1 MIVVVKNNLF
11 IYIINMANFYD
22 SQSNDFATAVNGY
35 LQGQNSI
42 AQEQLEGMKSLA
54 QGKEQMQTATTGI
67 KATGLESA
75 IKDKLQEHLN
85 KFADEMGLDFSVQ
98 GLGKPIL
105 KKASDIVK
113 AKATKMR
120 ESGSKK
126 PVQTEDESVKGTEM
140 EDMGARPAVPT
151 EDNPAQIRETS
162 FMDAEPRDVTG
173 EQRPSP
179 AERADPAGA
188 EADEP
193 VAPQVE
199 AEPQA
204 PEPEAPDATEP
215 PALRGAEPDVDPT
228 TQASLDAGQP
238 IEVDAFSP
246 SSAPVVRSQPTIPEP
261 EEDEDIEPPEQP
273 GLRGPGEV
281 EAPVEP
287 AFGSGLPPAPS
298 SISEGTSYIDESA
311 SSANPFSPFYRGDDP
326 NAPGAIFRGDGPSV
340 LRGPPRATQELPD
353 VDFQFKAPIDPAS
366 IRPPQAFSKSTIDA
380 QNAREAD
387 TGGDALNPMRQ
398 ELMRRRQ
405 AQTAQQQEQ
414 TGERGGDAGADE
426 FSAENQSG
434 RAIGDL
440 TEQPPYLRP
449 SEPPE
454 PQTAQ
459 PPPGAERP
467 AGGEISD
474 QIQAE
479 ANGNVNQIS
488 SQVNDM
494 SSQIDNSINSARSA
508 VEDNISDLTDQ
519 ASKMATDLGEKATGM
534 LGEIT
539 GSDLL
544 GGLGSF
550 LGLAGDILGPV
561 MGGIGLFEAAKG
573 IAEDQNPTDPYA
585 KVRALIAQ
593 GQAKMGGLEAQ
604 ISSDQFAEK
613 VGSNMPK
620 FGSLAAPVFSTQGIG
635 GGSMHF

>member
-1 MIVVVKNNLF
+1 
-11 IYIINMANFYD
+11 MASFYD

-75 IKDKLQEHLN
+75 IQDKLQEHLN
-85 KFADEMGLDFSVQ
+85 KFADELGVDFSVQ
-98 GLGKPIL
+98 GLGKPL
-105 KKASDIVK
+105 LQGASKLLK

-173 EQRPSP
+173 EQRPPP
-179 AERADPAGA
+179 AERARAEEP

-193 VAPQVE
+193 SAPQVE

-204 PEPEAPDATEP
+204 PEPEVQAPEP
-215 PALRGAEPDVDPT
+215 APAKPELRGAEFEKDPR
-228 TQASLDAGQP
+228 TQAAIDANEP

-246 SSAPVVRSQPTIPEP
+246 TSAPVVRSQPKPPEP
-261 EEDEDIEPPEQP
+261 EEDEDVEPPEQP

-281 EAPVEP
+281 SAPEAPP
-287 AFGSGLPPAPS
+287 TTIPDAPPS
-298 SISEGTSYIDESA
+298 LSEGLSYTDESA
-311 SSANPFSPFYRGDDP
+311 STANPFSLFYRGDITDTAQ
-326 NAPGAIFRGDGPSV
+326 APGRILQTDAPV
-340 LRGPPRATQELPD
+340 LRGPPRPAQEFPD

-366 IRPPQAFSKSTIDA
+366 LRPPQAFTKKSIDA
-380 QNAREAD
+380 QNAQESD
-387 TGGDALNPMRQ
+387 VGGDALNPMRQ
-398 ELMRRRQ
+398 ELMARQ
-405 AQTAQQQEQ
+405 RAKVAQDQ
-414 TGERGGDAGADE
+414 TQSGERGGAEGADE
-426 FSAENQSG
+426 FSAENQPASNFSN
-434 RAIGDL
+434 L
-440 TEQPPYLRP
+440 QLEEPPYLRSSVP
-449 SEPPE
+449 AEPP
-454 PQTAQ
+454 TAQ
-459 PPPGAERP
+459 PPAGSERP

-494 SSQIDNSINSARSA
+494 SSQIDDSINSARSA

-519 ASKMATDLGEKATGM
+519 ASKMASDLGEKATSM
-534 LGEIT
+534 LGDIT

-585 KVRALIAQ
+585 KVRALISQ
-593 GQAKMGGLEAQ
+593 GQQKMTGLEAQ

-613 VGSNMPK
+613 VGANMPS
-620 FGSLAAPVFSTQGIG
+620 FGSLAAPVFSTQGMG

>member
-1 MIVVVKNNLF
+1 
-11 IYIINMANFYD
+11 MANFYD

-75 IKDKLQEHLN
+75 IQDKLQEHLN
-85 KFADEMGLDFSVQ
+85 KFADELGVDFSVQ
-98 GLGKPIL
+98 GLGKPLL
-105 KKASDIVK
+105 KGASKLIK
-113 AKATKMR
+113 AKTTKMR

-140 EDMGARPAVPT
+140 EDMGAKPPVPT

-162 FMDAEPRDVTG
+162 FMDAEPKDVTG
-173 EQRPSP
+173 EQRPPP
-179 AERADPAGA
+179 AERARA
-188 EADEP
+188 EEPKADEP
-193 VAPQVE
+193 EAPQVE
-199 AEPQA
+199 TQAPEPEVQA
-204 PEPEAPDATEP
+204 PEPEAPARPE
-215 PALRGAEPDVDPT
+215 LRGAEFEKDPV

-238 IEVDAFSP
+238 IEVDAFSAT
-246 SSAPVVRSQPTIPEP
+246 SAPVVRQQPKLPEP
-261 EEDEDIEPPEQP
+261 EEEEDIEPPEQP

-281 EAPVEP
+281 SAPEAPP
-287 AFGSGLPPAPS
+287 TTIPDAPS
-298 SISEGTSYIDESA
+298 SLSEGLSYADESA
-311 SSANPFSPFYRGDDP
+311 STANPFSLFYRGDITDP
-326 NAPGAIFRGDGPSV
+326 ALAPGRFLQEGAPT
-340 LRGPPRATQELPD
+340 LRGPPRPAQEFPD

-366 IRPPQAFSKSTIDA
+366 LRPPQAFTKKSIDA
-380 QNAREAD
+380 QNAQESD
-387 TGGDALNPMRQ
+387 VGGDALNPMRQ
-398 ELMRRRQ
+398 ELMRRKQ

-434 RAIGDL
+434 RAVGDL
-440 TEQPPYLRP
+440 TGEQPPYLRP
-449 SEPPE
+449 SEPPA

-459 PPPGAERP
+459 PPAGSERP

-494 SSQIDNSINSARSA
+494 SSQIDESINSARSA

-519 ASKMATDLGEKATGM
+519 ASKMASDLGEKATSM
-534 LGEIT
+534 LGDIT

-573 IAEDQNPTDPYA
+573 IAEDQDPTDPYA
-585 KVRALIAQ
+585 KVRALISQ
-593 GQAKMGGLEAQ
+593 GQQKMTGLEAQ

-613 VGSNMPK
+613 VGANMPK
-620 FGSLAAPVFSTQGIG
+620 FGSLAAPVFTTQGMG